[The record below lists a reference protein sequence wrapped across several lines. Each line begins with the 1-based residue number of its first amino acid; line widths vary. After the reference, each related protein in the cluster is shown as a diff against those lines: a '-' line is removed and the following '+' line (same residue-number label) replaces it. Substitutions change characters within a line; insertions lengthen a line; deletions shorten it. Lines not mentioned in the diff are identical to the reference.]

1 MEFKTPTIE
10 DKEEID
16 RCILADDTRSCD
28 YATAN
33 IILWSSFY
41 QVKYAIIDGLFVSH
55 TDEEGGSF
63 CYPLGKGNKKKV
75 LQYFM
80 DDCKENSLAKL
91 NSTPLWNLILQNVAL
106 LKVEFN
112 SSYFSLIILYTNM
125 VIPPSGKE
133 TIMNKQKHLNLEARI
148 LIETML
154 NEHHSFKSIAR
165 ELGKDCTT
173 ISKEIKAHICFEK
186 TGALGRSFND
196 CRVAFLHQCSLQKF
210 CQHCAYSNNKP
221 CWTCGRCTSS
231 CISYEKYIC
240 PKLSKPPYVCNGC
253 QQRTRC
259 SLEKR
264 LYKASYAQKEY
275 EQVRS
280 ESRSGFALSEAEL
293 KQLDDVVSPLLK
305 KGQSLHHI
313 AVHHAD
319 ELMKSERTLYTYTNN
334 GLFTA
339 RNIDMPRT
347 IRMRPRKNV
356 SSKLKVDK
364 SCRIG
369 RDFHCFEIYMAEHP
383 DASVRQ
389 LDSVEGIKG
398 GAVLLTIHFVEQQ
411 LQLAFLRQHNDSQ
424 SVIDIFDRLY
434 FELRMDIFIE
444 LFPVLLADNGSEF
457 SNPSAIELDAQ
468 GNPRTRMFYCNPSAP
483 YQKGSCENNH
493 ELIRRII
500 PKGTDLGRYSQ
511 EQIDF
516 MMSHINSYSR
526 KKLGNK
532 SPYEVFEFQYGRKI
546 LDAFHLQ
553 KIPADEIILSPELL
567 K

>member
-1 MEFKTPTIE
+1 
-10 DKEEID
+10 
-16 RCILADDTRSCD
+16 
-28 YATAN
+28 
-33 IILWSSFY
+33 
-41 QVKYAIIDGLFVSH
+41 
-55 TDEEGGSF
+55 
-63 CYPLGKGNKKKV
+63 
-75 LQYFM
+75 
-80 DDCKENSLAKL
+80 
-91 NSTPLWNLILQNVAL
+91 
-106 LKVEFN
+106 
-112 SSYFSLIILYTNM
+112 
-125 VIPPSGKE
+125 
-133 TIMNKQKHLNLEARI
+133 MNKQKHLNLEARI
-148 LIETML
+148 LIETLL
-154 NEHHSFKSIAR
+154 NERNSFKSIAR
-165 ELGKDCTT
+165 HLGKDCTT
-173 ISKEIKAHICFEK
+173 ISKEVKAHICFDK
-186 TGALGRSFND
+186 TGAYGHAFND
-196 CRVAFLHQCSLQKF
+196 CRLAFLHQCSIQKI
-210 CQHCAYSNNKP
+210 CYHCTASNTRL
-221 CWTCGRCTSS
+221 CWTCGKCNSS
-231 CISYEKYIC
+231 CISYEKYLC

-253 QQRTRC
+253 QQRSKCT
-259 SLEKR
+259 LEKC
-264 LYKASYAQKEY
+264 LYKASYAQREY
-275 EQVRS
+275 EQIRS

-293 KQLDDVVSPLLK
+293 RQIDDVVSPLLK

-319 ELMKSERTLYTYTNN
+319 ELMKSERTLYAYINS

-339 RNIDMPRT
+339 RNLDMPRT

-356 SSKLKVDK
+356 SRKLKVDK

-369 RDFHCFEIYMAEHP
+369 RDFSCFEKYMCDHP
-383 DASVRQ
+383 DASARQ

-424 SVIDIFDRLY
+424 SVIDVFNQLY
-434 FELRMDIFIE
+434 IELRTDIFVE

-468 GNPRTRMFYCNPSAP
+468 GNQRTKIFYCNASAP

-500 PKGTDLGRYSQ
+500 PKGTDIGLYTQ
-511 EQIDF
+511 NQIDL

>member
-1 MEFKTPTIE
+1 
-10 DKEEID
+10 
-16 RCILADDTRSCD
+16 
-28 YATAN
+28 
-33 IILWSSFY
+33 
-41 QVKYAIIDGLFVSH
+41 
-55 TDEEGGSF
+55 
-63 CYPLGKGNKKKV
+63 
-75 LQYFM
+75 
-80 DDCKENSLAKL
+80 
-91 NSTPLWNLILQNVAL
+91 
-106 LKVEFN
+106 
-112 SSYFSLIILYTNM
+112 
-125 VIPPSGKE
+125 
-133 TIMNKQKHLNLEARI
+133 MNKQKHLTLEARI
-148 LIETML
+148 LIETLL
-154 NEHHSFKSIAR
+154 NERNSFKSIAR
-165 ELGKDCTT
+165 HLGKDCTT
-173 ISKEIKAHICFEK
+173 ISKEVKAHICFDK
-186 TGALGRSFND
+186 TGAYGHAFND
-196 CRVAFLHQCSLQKF
+196 CRLAFLHQCSIQKI
-210 CQHCAYSNNKP
+210 CYHCTASSTRL
-221 CWTCGRCTSS
+221 CWTCGKCNSS

-253 QQRTRC
+253 QQRNKCT
-259 SLEKR
+259 LEKC
-264 LYKASYAQKEY
+264 LYKASYAQQEY

-280 ESRSGFALSEAEL
+280 ESRSGFALSETEL
-293 KQLDDVVSPLLK
+293 RQIDDVVSPLLK

-319 ELMKSERTLYTYTNN
+319 ELMKSERTLYAYINS
-334 GLFTA
+334 GLFSA
-339 RNIDMPRT
+339 RNLDMPRT

-356 SSKLKVDK
+356 SKKLKVDK

-369 RDFHCFEIYMAEHP
+369 RDFSCFEKYMCDHP

-424 SVIDIFDRLY
+424 SVIDIFNRLY
-434 FELRMDIFIE
+434 LELRTDIFME

-468 GNPRTRMFYCNPSAP
+468 GNQRTKMFYCNASAP

-500 PKGTDLGRYSQ
+500 PKGTDIGLYSQ
-511 EQIDF
+511 EQIDL

>member
-1 MEFKTPTIE
+1 MVFSLIFNFFYYYSIE
-10 DKEEID
+10 
-16 RCILADDTRSCD
+16 
-28 YATAN
+28 
-33 IILWSSFY
+33 
-41 QVKYAIIDGLFVSH
+41 
-55 TDEEGGSF
+55 
-63 CYPLGKGNKKKV
+63 
-75 LQYFM
+75 
-80 DDCKENSLAKL
+80 KL

-567 K
+567 KKTKSKKAGQEIYTAIIAEHPPEVEFTPSKKSHVNSTSARHAKKSPKPQLFLLF

>member
-1 MEFKTPTIE
+1 
-10 DKEEID
+10 
-16 RCILADDTRSCD
+16 
-28 YATAN
+28 
-33 IILWSSFY
+33 
-41 QVKYAIIDGLFVSH
+41 
-55 TDEEGGSF
+55 
-63 CYPLGKGNKKKV
+63 
-75 LQYFM
+75 
-80 DDCKENSLAKL
+80 
-91 NSTPLWNLILQNVAL
+91 
-106 LKVEFN
+106 
-112 SSYFSLIILYTNM
+112 
-125 VIPPSGKE
+125 
-133 TIMNKQKHLNLEARI
+133 MNKQKHLTLEARI
-148 LIETML
+148 LIETLL
-154 NEHHSFKSIAR
+154 NERNSFKSIAR
-165 ELGKDCTT
+165 HLGKDCTT
-173 ISKEIKAHICFEK
+173 ISKEVKAHICFDK
-186 TGALGRSFND
+186 TGAYGHAFND
-196 CRVAFLHQCSLQKF
+196 CRLAFLHQCSIQKI
-210 CQHCAYSNNKP
+210 CYHCTASNTRL
-221 CWTCGRCTSS
+221 CWTCGKCNSS

-240 PKLSKPPYVCNGC
+240 SKLSKPPYVCNGC
-253 QQRTRC
+253 PQRNKCT
-259 SLEKR
+259 LEKR
-264 LYKASYAQKEY
+264 LYKASYAQCEY

-280 ESRSGFALSEAEL
+280 ESRSGFALSETEL
-293 KQLDDVVSPLLK
+293 RQIDDVVSPLLK

-319 ELMKSERTLYTYTNN
+319 ELMKSERTLYAYINSS
-334 GLFTA
+334 LFSA
-339 RNIDMPRT
+339 RNLDMPRT

-356 SSKLKVDK
+356 SKKLKVDK

-369 RDFHCFEIYMAEHP
+369 RDFSCFEKYMCDHP

-424 SVIDIFDRLY
+424 SVIDIFNRLY
-434 FELRMDIFIE
+434 LELRTDIFIE

-468 GNPRTRMFYCNPSAP
+468 GNQRTKMFYCNASAP

-500 PKGTDLGRYSQ
+500 PKGTDIGLYTQ
-511 EQIDF
+511 EQIDL

-553 KIPADEIILSPELL
+553 KIPADAIILSPELL